1 MSVTESQA
9 RIKARIWQAV
19 AQSELDLK
27 GLPKENLD
35 TLIDLVTEAAILELD
50 EQMDAIQPVPTDEA
64 ESSKADS
71 DVLQEEDADEAEVIL
86 WEGRPFLTIG
96 KRYIITNERVRI
108 IDGVL
113 GKSTEDVELIRIQDI
128 DQTQRLSERLFR
140 LGDLTIRSRNAS
152 QPQILLNNI
161 KDPERVHEILRRAVL
176 KARKKYQ
183 LGYREEM

>member
-27 GLPKENLD
+27 ALPKENLD
-35 TLIDLVTEAAILELD
+35 ILIDLVTEAAILELD
-50 EQMDAIQPVPTDEA
+50 DQMGDILPMNNELKVASSEADAIESADE
-64 ESSKADS
+64 DS
-71 DVLQEEDADEAEVIL
+71 DAEIIL
-86 WEGRPFLTIG
+86 WEGRPFLTIS
-96 KRYIITNERVRI
+96 KRYIITNERIRI

-113 GKSTEDVELIRIQDI
+113 GKSKEDLELIRIQDI

-140 LGDLTIRSRNAS
+140 LGDLTIRSRNPS
-152 QPQILLNNI
+152 QPIILLNNI
-161 KDPERVHEILRRAVL
+161 KDPEKVHEILRRAVL
-176 KARKKYQ
+176 KARKKYK